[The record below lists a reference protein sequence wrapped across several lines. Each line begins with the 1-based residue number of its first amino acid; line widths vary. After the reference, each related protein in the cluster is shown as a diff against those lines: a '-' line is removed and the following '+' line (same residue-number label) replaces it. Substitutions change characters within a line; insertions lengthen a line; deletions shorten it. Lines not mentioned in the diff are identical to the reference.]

1 MAENEE
7 NKTAEKPKHAGGAP
21 SMFRESYIE
30 QAYKLCLLGATDKDL
45 ASFFEVTEPTINNW
59 KKAFPDFYN
68 SLKRG
73 KLQADA
79 EVAEKLF
86 ERAKGYSHPEEKVFC
101 HEGKIIRTETTRHY
115 PPDTGAAI
123 IWLKNR
129 QGLYWRDNHDV
140 NLAGQISFGPV
151 VVELAGGNGDSTAQ
165 PNITPDK
172 VNNVQADKATN

>member
-1 MAENEE
+1 MSNEDE
-7 NKTAEKPKHAGGAP
+7 KTEQKHPGDRP
-21 SMFRESYIE
+21 TCYHDKYTE
-30 QAYKLCLLGATDKDL
+30 QAYKLTLLGAKDKDL
-45 ASFFEVTEPTINNW
+45 ADFFGVCEATINNW
-59 KKAFPDFYN
+59 KHEFPEFLE

-79 EVAEKLF
+79 EVAESLYH
-86 ERAKGYSHPEEKVFC
+86 RAKGYSHPEVKVFC
-101 HEGKIIRTETTRHY
+101 QEGKVIEHKVTKHY

-151 VVELAGGNGDSTAQ
+151 IVQMAGGNGDSTSE
-165 PNITPDK
+165 PNISPDQVK
-172 VNNVQADKATN
+172 NVQADEATN